1 MLYPSRLENEMF
13 FTQEHWRLSV
23 NKKTVLFLSVCVFSS
38 AATSAASLNPS
49 QLKQQLSSAALNK
62 VAKGKIDLN
71 ALLNNESNDLL
82 IEYDLNVAN
91 APLGIEKRN
100 SIAEG
105 KARLK
110 EKFSK
115 EAGFQTLREFNG
127 LPLGLYRIQNKETLA
142 KVLND
147 PTVKWVYPNRKNTTT
162 TMESLP
168 LINQPQTV
176 SNGFTGEGSSVAV
189 IDTGVNYKH
198 ADFGCTA
205 VNTPSSTCRV
215 VYAFDTAPDD
225 GSLDDNGHGS
235 NVSGIV
241 SKVATKTKIIGID
254 TFRRVRVNGQW
265 GSTAY
270 DSDILAGLN
279 WTVNNAQAY
288 NIKSVNLSLGV
299 PGVKYTSEC
308 SNSSYSTAFANARAA
323 GVVPVV
329 ASGNDAF
336 ADGISS
342 PACVAGA
349 VRVGAVYDSNIG
361 SASWGNPLKCS
372 DPTTAAD
379 KVTCFSNGGSLVTL
393 LAPGAMITAGG
404 YTQGGTSQAAPHVA
418 GAIAL
423 LRANGVSPT
432 ETIDQTVNRLRVT
445 GKSVTDTRTG
455 LVFPRI
461 DLLAATSG
469 LTAN

>member
-1 MLYPSRLENEMF
+1 MF

-147 PTVKWVYPNRKNTTT
+147 PTVKGVYPNRKNTTT

-308 SNSSYSTAFANARAA
+308 SNSSYSTAFANARA
-323 GVVPVV
+323 
-329 ASGNDAF
+329 
-336 ADGISS
+336 
-342 PACVAGA
+342 
-349 VRVGAVYDSNIG
+349 
-361 SASWGNPLKCS
+361 
-372 DPTTAAD
+372 
-379 KVTCFSNGGSLVTL
+379 
-393 LAPGAMITAGG
+393 
-404 YTQGGTSQAAPHVA
+404 
-418 GAIAL
+418 
-423 LRANGVSPT
+423 
-432 ETIDQTVNRLRVT
+432 
-445 GKSVTDTRTG
+445 
-455 LVFPRI
+455 
-461 DLLAATSG
+461 
-469 LTAN
+469 